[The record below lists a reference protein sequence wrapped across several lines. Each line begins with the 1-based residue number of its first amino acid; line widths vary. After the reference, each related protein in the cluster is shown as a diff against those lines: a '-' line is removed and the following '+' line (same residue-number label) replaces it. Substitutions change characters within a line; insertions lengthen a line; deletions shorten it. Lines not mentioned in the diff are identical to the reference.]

1 MTLDCLEWWNKYT
14 WSIQISLFTV
24 EETDFVD
31 NVLVTLAGD
40 CTSCNFP
47 NQLCTL
53 DHSSGQVFFFCFF
66 RALDGLVL
74 HFGTIIL
81 LLWLLGLLY
90 MAFVI
95 CD

>member
-53 DHSSGQVFFFCFF
+53 DHSSGQVFSFCFF

-81 LLWLLGLLY
+81 LLWLLGLL
-90 MAFVI
+90 
-95 CD
+95 